1 MRYIGIDVSKATLMV
16 AYPQD
21 NKKYKTR
28 EFQNTSN
35 GIHTLIATLQAD
47 DHCVMEATG
56 NYSYLLLYLLDKAG
70 ICTSMENPLK
80 VKNFA
85 RSMLSVT
92 KTDKADAKLL
102 SLYGERMKPEPYKIS
117 SEALLLLKQK
127 RAVLRQFKKQLLANN
142 NLKKALEAMPEQD
155 QKAITAIEKVTIT
168 LEEQIKAVEKELN
181 TLTQAEF
188 NQQMSRLTTIKG
200 VGTALAAALIIT
212 TGGFTYFDNAK
223 QVSRYLGLCPTYQQS
238 GTSIHVKGHINRNG
252 DPYLRAQLYVASWS
266 MIKYNTACKELYTR
280 LKESGKSGKLA
291 LVAVMNKCIRQC
303 FAVVKHNTDYQEG
316 FVSKKPQPLP
326 AGSAC
331 RQGSVGTLPTR
342 Q

>member
-1 MRYIGIDVSKATLMV
+1 
-16 AYPQD
+16 
-21 NKKYKTR
+21 
-28 EFQNTSN
+28 
-35 GIHTLIATLQAD
+35 
-47 DHCVMEATG
+47 MEATG
-56 NYSYLLLYLLDKAG
+56 NYSYLLLYLLDKAS

-85 RSMLSVT
+85 RTMLTVT
-92 KTDKADAKLL
+92 KTDKADAQLL
-102 SLYGERMKPEPYKIS
+102 SLYGERMKPEPYKIP

-142 NLKKALEAMPEQD
+142 LRKALEAMPKQD
-155 QKAITAIEKVTIT
+155 HKAIKAINKATMT
-168 LEEQIKAVEKELN
+168 LEKQIKAVEVELN

-188 NQQMSRLTTIKG
+188 NQQTRRLTTIKG
-200 VGTALAAALIIT
+200 IGTALAAALIIT

-280 LKESGKSGKLA
+280 LKERGKSRKLA
-291 LVAVMNKCIRQC
+291 LVAVINKSIRQC
-303 FAVVKHNTDYQEG
+303 FAVVKHNTDYQDG
-316 FVSKKPQPLP
+316 FVSEKPQPLP

>member
-28 EFQNTSN
+28 EFQNTTT
-35 GIHTLIATLQAD
+35 GIHSLVATLLPD

-56 NYSYLLLYLLDKAG
+56 NYGYLLLYLLEKAG

-85 RSMLSVT
+85 RTMLTVT
-92 KTDKADAKLL
+92 KTDKADAQLL
-102 SLYGERMKPEPYKIS
+102 SLYGERMKPEPYKIP

-142 NLKKALEAMPEQD
+142 NLKKALEAMPKQD
-155 QKAITAIEKVTIT
+155 HKAIKAIEKVSIT
-168 LEEQIKAVEKELN
+168 LEKQIKAVEEELN

-200 VGTALAAALIIT
+200 IGTALAAALIIT

-223 QVSRYLGLCPTYQQS
+223 QVSRYLGFCPTYQQS

-252 DPYLRAQLYVASWS
+252 DPYLRSQLYVASWS
-266 MIKYNTACKELYTR
+266 MIRHNTACGELYTR
-280 LKESGKSGKLA
+280 LRKRGKSGKLA
-291 LVAVMNKCIRQC
+291 LVAVMNKVIRQS
-303 FAVVKHNTDYQEG
+303 FAVVKHNTDYQDG
-316 FVSKKPQPLP
+316 FVSEKPQPLP
-326 AGSAC
+326 EGSAR

-342 Q
+342 R

>member
-1 MRYIGIDVSKATLMV
+1 MV

-21 NKKYKTR
+21 NKKFKNK
-28 EFQNTSN
+28 EFQNTTT
-35 GIHTLIATLQAD
+35 GIHGLITTLQPD

-85 RSMLSVT
+85 RTMLTVT
-92 KTDKADAKLL
+92 KTDKADAQLL
-102 SLYGERMKPEPYKIS
+102 SLYGERMKPEPYKIP

-142 NLKKALEAMPEQD
+142 LRKALEAMPKQD
-155 QKAITAIEKVTIT
+155 HKAINKVTMT
-168 LEEQIKAVEKELN
+168 LEKQIKAVEEELN

-223 QVSRYLGLCPTYQQS
+223 QVSRYLGLCPTYQQA

-280 LKESGKSGKLA
+280 LKERGKSGKLA
-291 LVAVMNKCIRQC
+291 LVAVINKSIRQC
-303 FAVVKHNTDYQEG
+303 FAVVKHDTDYQDG
-316 FVSKKPQPLP
+316 FVSEKPQPLP